1 MATKA
6 QKVKVGVFVVISV
19 TVAAACLALV
29 AGYHGSN
36 DVHYMVIFENS
47 VLGLYAGGM
56 VQYLGVWVGTVDDI
70 YVGEDG
76 KAYVDILVDP
86 DKVSLHEGVEAK
98 LEFYSFAT
106 GTMCVALSGGD
117 HQAPLLQ
124 EGAVIP
130 AGQSLVESFSNQ
142 FAEVLESLNG
152 IVEEIKTG
160 LDGMESGELTETV
173 RQAQAFI
180 EESKGFVEDARATM
194 KTVSDDVHGS
204 VDEVKTGIEN
214 FNKLADSASKM
225 ADTANEAIKT
235 FQAKVEP
242 LDLTKTEEAWRTQ
255 FETIVERFDKT
266 SVSLDQTS
274 QTLMYGT
281 DNLQHGLMD
290 TMQTLNEALEAVR
303 DLAVYLQNDP
313 SSVIRGKAKPQ
324 GEE

>member
-6 QKVKVGVFVVISV
+6 QKVRVGVFVLVSV
-19 TVAAACLALV
+19 TVATVCLALV
-29 AGYHGSN
+29 AGYRGSN

-47 VLGLYAGGM
+47 VLGLYVGGM
-56 VQYLGVWVGTVDDI
+56 VQYLGVPVGKVDDI

-117 HQAPLLQ
+117 PNAPHIL
-124 EGAVIP
+124 EGSVIP

-152 IVEEIKTG
+152 IVEQIKTG

-173 RQAQAFI
+173 KQAQAFI
-180 EESKGFVEDARATM
+180 EESKGFVEDARKTM
-194 KTVSDDVHGS
+194 KTVADDVHGS
-204 VDEVKTGIEN
+204 VDEVKTGIDN

-225 ADTANEAIKT
+225 ADSANEAIKT

-242 LDLTKTEEAWRTQ
+242 LDLAKTEEAWRTQ

-290 TMQTLNEALEAVR
+290 TMQNLNEALEAVR

-324 GEE
+324 GE